1 MFKLYHIIG
10 FCQETGKHGILSFFV
25 IYFILFPMSNLSS
38 RTIFI
43 FFAFFS
49 VFFPIS
55 LAFAAMTGGDYEIYG
70 DTFSSSED
78 SLTSSSGYS
87 IHGTTGEFFAQD
99 TTGGGYTLRG
109 GFQAMEK
116 GFLMLDF
123 TTNTVALGTLSLS
136 SVVSTTVSSTVTTD
150 SITGYSL
157 TFDEDGNL
165 RDGAN
170 DINDVGDGTVSAGSE
185 EYGIR
190 TIGGGGVLV
199 ADTAIVDGLEVAES
213 IGPENDEET
222 GIKFSAGIGGS
233 SLAGSYEHVI
243 TATLTANP

>member
-1 MFKLYHIIG
+1 M
-10 FCQETGKHGILSFFV
+10 LSF
-25 IYFILFPMSNLSS
+25 PS
-38 RTIFI
+38 RTIFSLVAI
-43 FFAFFS
+43 FS
-49 VFFPIS
+49 LFFPIS
-55 LAFAAMTGGDYEIYG
+55 LVFSAMTGGGYEIYA
-70 DTFSSSED
+70 DTFSSSAD

-99 TTGGGYTLRG
+99 ATGGGYTLRG

-116 GFLMLDF
+116 GILILDF
-123 TTNTVALGTLSLS
+123 STTTIALGTLSLS
-136 SVVSTTVSSTVTTD
+136 SITSTTVSSTITTD
-150 SITGYSL
+150 SLTGYSL

-170 DINDVGDGTVSAGSE
+170 DINDVGDGSVTAGNE

-199 ADTAIVDGLEVAES
+199 VDTAIIDGLEVADS

-222 GIKFSAGIGGS
+222 GIQFRAAIGGS
-233 SLAGSYEHVI
+233 SLAGSYAHVI